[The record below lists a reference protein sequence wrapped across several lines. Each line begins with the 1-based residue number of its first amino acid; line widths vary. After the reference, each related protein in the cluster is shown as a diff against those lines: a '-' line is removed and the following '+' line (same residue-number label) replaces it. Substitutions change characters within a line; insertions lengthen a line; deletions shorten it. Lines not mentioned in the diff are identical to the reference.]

1 MDGMPLT
8 LDEIYSF
15 YPLKS
20 KPELKIILEDLVEKG
35 TSYQTLIS
43 LPINLPPKQG
53 RLAFRESGTERGIG
67 SLLFL
72 ERSTRSKP

>member
-20 KPELKIILEDLVEKG
+20 KPELKIILEDLVDKG
-35 TSYQTLIS
+35 YLRFEH
-43 LPINLPPKQG
+43 LKDLY
-53 RLAFRESGTERGIG
+53 
-67 SLLFL
+67 
-72 ERSTRSKP
+72 